1 MASEIVQNFKNQFKI
16 HPGFVFAFVA
26 IVITLILL
34 WQYGVFSSEDKKTKS
49 NPNIPTLLRA
59 LKENDMS
66 KDEDLKK
73 FCETYKNSETH
84 TDEEKALYEKAN
96 KCEVINCYGE
106 WSEWS
111 KAEEGKCDVVER
123 TYKIKTPANL
133 LGDKCPIEDNKTE
146 KKVANADK
154 CDYGIIAY
162 SKAAADTSNIVLQ
175 YITDSVAECSSN
187 CTTNFDKCQFITL
200 TNGNLCQFHM
210 PKDGVDAY
218 TLEYN
223 KETTTYTP
231 PYNKDKFIKPSYPE
245 EVIQTIEDI
254 QNLPKPTSDVESEQF
269 LKIEGVNV
277 FDGDFID
284 EIQTVDARSCQAD
297 CLSKPECN
305 MYTYDKTESKCLLKS
320 VVDERVTAFKDP
332 NTDTY
337 KLVIKLK

>member
-1 MASEIVQNFKNQFKI
+1 MGISNNFKNQFGI
-16 HPGFVFAFVA
+16 PLWVPIVFV
-26 IVITLILL
+26 VISIILILL
-34 WQYGVFSSEDKKTKS
+34 WQYGVFDKDDKTPKS
-49 NPNIPTLLRA
+49 TFDVPTLLRA

-66 KDEDLKK
+66 KAEDLKK

-84 TDEEKALYEKAN
+84 TDEETTLYGLASN
-96 KCEVINCYGE
+96 CEVINCYGE
-106 WSEWS
+106 WGEWS
-111 KAEEGKCDVVER
+111 EAEDGKCGVVER

-162 SKAAADTSNIVLQ
+162 SKAAADTSNIVLE
-175 YITDSVAECSSN
+175 YITDSAKECAAN
-187 CTTNFDKCQFITL
+187 CTANFGNCQFITL
-200 TNGNLCQFHM
+200 TSGNLCQFHM
-210 PKDGVDAY
+210 PKNGVDAY
-218 TLEYN
+218 ALEYN
-223 KETTTYTP
+223 SNVTTYAP

-245 EVIQTIEDI
+245 EIIQTIEDI
-254 QNLPKPTSDVESEQF
+254 QNLPRPTSNIESEQF

-284 EIQTVDARSCQAD
+284 EIQTADARSCQAN
-297 CLSKPECN
+297 CLSNTECN

>member
-1 MASEIVQNFKNQFKI
+1 MGISNNFKNQI
-16 HPGFVFAFVA
+16 GFPLWFP
-26 IVITLILL
+26 IVIVVIGCLVLLIL
-34 WQYGVFSSEDKKTKS
+34 QYFRNGDSPVTTTVDILGLT
-49 NPNIPTLLRA
+49 RA
-59 LKENDMS
+59 AKENDMS
-66 KDEDLKK
+66 KAEDLKK

-84 TDEEKALYEKAN
+84 TPEEKALYELAN

-106 WSEWS
+106 WGEWS
-111 KAEEGKCDVVER
+111 EAEDGKCGVVER

-162 SKAAADTSNIVLQ
+162 SKAAADTSNIVLE
-175 YITDSVAECSSN
+175 YITDSAKECAAN
-187 CTTNFDKCQFITL
+187 CTANFGNCQFITL
-200 TNGNLCQFHM
+200 TSGNVCQFHM
-210 PKDGVDAY
+210 PKNGVDAY
-218 TLEYN
+218 ALEYN
-223 KETTTYTP
+223 SNVTTYAP

-245 EVIQTIEDI
+245 EIIQTIEDI
-254 QNLPKPTSDVESEQF
+254 QNLPRPTSDIESEQF

-284 EIQTVDARSCQAD
+284 EIQTADARSCQAN
-297 CLSKPECN
+297 CLSNTECN